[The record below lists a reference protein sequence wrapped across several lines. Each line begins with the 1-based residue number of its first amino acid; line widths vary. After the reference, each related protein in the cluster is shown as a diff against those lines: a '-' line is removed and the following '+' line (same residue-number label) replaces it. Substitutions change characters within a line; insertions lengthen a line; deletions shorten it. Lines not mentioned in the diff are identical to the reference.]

1 MARVKLAIA
10 VARDARRRSVAAF
23 GAVESARLRIRE
35 AAAEDLSALL
45 EVYRSNPDFVAHQEG
60 ARGEA
65 GYFDLEMLQRDW
77 WLARMMPGRHML
89 AIYDKATGAAVG
101 MADFI
106 EEHPEDGTPWL
117 GALVITRNLQRQ
129 GLGSETYAALAAA
142 FRERYHWPALR
153 IGVGPW
159 NSGALAFWKRL
170 GFQRVASQPER
181 VDMVVLER
189 AL

>member
-1 MARVKLAIA
+1 M
-10 VARDARRRSVAAF
+10 F
-23 GAVESARLRIRE
+23 EEVESAQLRIRE
-35 AAAEDLSALL
+35 AEAEDLPALL
-45 EVYRSNPDFVAHQEG
+45 EAYRSNPAFVAHQEG

-101 MADFI
+101 MADFM

-117 GALVITRNLQRQ
+117 GALVIARNWQRH
-129 GLGSETYAALAAA
+129 GLGTETYAALAAA
-142 FRERYHWPALR
+142 FRERYHWSALR
-153 IGVGPW
+153 IGVGTW
-159 NSGALAFWKRL
+159 NSGAQTFWERL
-170 GFQRVASQPER
+170 DFQPLTSQPDQMD
-181 VDMVVLER
+181 VVVLER